1 MTKLSNAAAQRP
13 PPRRRLTAEARREL
27 IEQAATELF
36 AERGY
41 HHASMEGIATRSG
54 VSVPVVYEHFR
65 SKQDLHR
72 RLLERHFAELR
83 ALWAA
88 QLPAD
93 VPFQER
99 MPRALDGWFAYVQ
112 SHPYAWRMLFAD
124 TSGDPEVQAIH
135 REVAAESRARLVP
148 LLAREPGSAEIAGSE
163 ALEALDMLW
172 EVLRSVLQGLALWW
186 YEHQH
191 VPREQILATA
201 MNALWIGYE
210 RVLGGELWQPAA
222 TPEDDRQ

>member
-1 MTKLSNAAAQRP
+1 LSNAPVQT
-13 PPRRRLTAEARREL
+13 PPRKRLTAAARREL
-27 IEQAATELF
+27 IELAATGLF

-41 HHASMEGIATRSG
+41 HHASMEEIARRSG

-88 QLPAD
+88 HLPAD
-93 VPFQER
+93 VPFEER
-99 MPRALDGWFAYVQ
+99 LPRALDAWFAYVQ

-135 REVAAESRARLVP
+135 REVAAGSRARLMP
-148 LLAREPGSAEIAGSE
+148 LLAREPGSAEIAGSGG
-163 ALEALDMLW
+163 LEALDMLW

-191 VPREQILATA
+191 VPRERVLETA

-210 RVLGGELWQPAA
+210 RVLRGELWQPQARA
-222 TPEDDRQ
+222 EDGRQ